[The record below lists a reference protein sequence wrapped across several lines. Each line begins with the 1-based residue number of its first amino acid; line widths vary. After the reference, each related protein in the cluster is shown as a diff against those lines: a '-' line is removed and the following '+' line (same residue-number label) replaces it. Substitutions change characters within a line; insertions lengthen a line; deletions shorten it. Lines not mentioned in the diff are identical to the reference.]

1 MFSAYLDH
9 GFALL
14 IVACHTATALRLFF
28 YQRHT
33 HYGTANYQLHFSLL
47 ALLLIVGTGT
57 RALDVV
63 LHFENIAI
71 TPDQAGI
78 SLLLCVLVCRAKGNV
93 AALLRGYP

>member
-1 MFSAYLDH
+1 MFNSYLHH

-14 IVACHTATALRLFF
+14 VLVCHSATALRLFF

-47 ALLLIVGTGT
+47 AWLLIVCTGT

-78 SLLLCVLVCRAKGNV
+78 SLLLCVLVYRAKGNV
-93 AALLRGYP
+93 AALLRSYP